1 MIYQAPGDLIVIE
14 GLEINAII
22 GIYPHEREYAQPLVL
37 DLVME
42 HDIGSCAQSGD
53 LDLSINYAQVAAE
66 VSAFIQAQK
75 AELIE
80 TLAEAVCRF
89 ILLRFKPSA
98 VTLKIVKTHAVLN
111 TTGVGVQIRR
121 TQQDFQE
128 D

>member
-14 GLEINAII
+14 GLEVNAII

-42 HDIGSCAQSGD
+42 HELGPCAKSGD

-66 VSAFIQAQK
+66 VAAFIQAQK

-80 TLAEAVCRF
+80 SLAEAVCRF